1 MERVL
6 DDAADELL
14 RQNRELRLESRRER
28 REVVLFVS
36 LEAAGVL
43 DFVDVVS
50 KGRCHVPSIVK
61 YHGLRFRTWG
71 LESCAGAEHTRVNS
85 KRNIR
90 GQVTGFEWR
99 PTPKRILV
107 DIRACPD
114 ERLDQVHN
122 TRRSFCPI
130 AMECGV

>member
-1 MERVL
+1 MTYLVVPRVERVL

-50 KGRCHVPSIVK
+50 KGRRWARMVLKRCSSERGEREK
-61 YHGLRFRTWG
+61 RFYRGGKCERRRT
-71 LESCAGAEHTRVNS
+71 A
-85 KRNIR
+85 
-90 GQVTGFEWR
+90 F
-99 PTPKRILV
+99 
-107 DIRACPD
+107 
-114 ERLDQVHN
+114 
-122 TRRSFCPI
+122 
-130 AMECGV
+130 